1 MPRRY
6 AGAADRRATAWHW
19 RNEVPVTCLEK
30 WLDLLI
36 EDRERFMLRFGFD
49 NWQSTEDRE
58 ACSQPFGMW
67 AVRLSAEE
75 LSHNVQLDFTRRY
88 GERWEGVDHCILI
101 DQAPVAHRLQK
112 H

>member
-1 MPRRY
+1 
-6 AGAADRRATAWHW
+6 
-19 RNEVPVTCLEK
+19 VTCLEK